1 MPIDL
6 PTILFLEM
14 TTSLIAALLLATAR
28 HADES
33 AGLNEARA
41 AMLALVP
48 AFALQLARGHAPE
61 ALVIVGSNLL
71 FWLSC
76 ALIYA
81 SYARFAG
88 ARTRQRWAFVYV
100 GVMSAIFAVS
110 WTLHVPYG
118 VRACVTSVNI
128 ATLLTAALLAL
139 ARDDGFRREP
149 SRRVSF
155 ALISLVTLPMWLRVL
170 VLLPQLGADLDPRK
184 PSLETA
190 LGFFPAVLLVQ
201 GFALSFLMMQ
211 RERGEAL
218 ARTQAITDPLT
229 SCLNRRALEER
240 VRSELA
246 YKARV
251 RRPFAVLVVD
261 LDHFK
266 KINDQHGHAAGDTVL
281 IHSAS
286 VLRTLVRPSD
296 VVARYGGEE
305 FCLLLR
311 DTNVDAA
318 AVVAERV
325 RGALRDQRVLVE
337 GGALSVTASI
347 GVAAASVDDTESWES
362 LFRRADEAL
371 YRAKGAG
378 RDRIELSTLPPSTT
392 TPSATTPSATT
403 PSATTVAPTA

>member
-1 MPIDL
+1 MTIDI

-14 TTSLIAALLLATAR
+14 TTSLIAALVLATAK

-41 AMLALVP
+41 AMFALVP
-48 AFALQLARGHAPE
+48 AFALQLARGHAPD
-61 ALVIVGSNLL
+61 AWVIVGANVL
-71 FWLSC
+71 FWLAS
-76 ALIYA
+76 ALIFA

-88 ARTRQRWAFVYV
+88 AHRTPRWPFVYV
-100 GVMSAIFAVS
+100 TIAGLLFAAM
-110 WTLHVPYG
+110 WALRADYG
-118 VRACVTSVNI
+118 VRAMFTSVNI
-128 ATLLTAALLAL
+128 ATLLTAALVVL
-139 ARDDGFRREP
+139 ARNDGFRREP

-155 ALISLVTLPMWLRVL
+155 GLLALVALPMWLRAL
-170 VLLPQLGADLDPRK
+170 VLLPQLGEEHDPLK

-246 YKARV
+246 YKARA

-266 KINDQHGHAAGDTVL
+266 KINDRHGHAAGDAVL
-281 IHSAS
+281 VHTSAM
-286 VLRTLVRPSD
+286 LRALVRPSD
-296 VVARYGGEE
+296 CVARYGGEE
-305 FCLLLR
+305 FCMLLR
-311 DTNVDAA
+311 DTDVDAA
-318 AVVAERV
+318 AAVAERV
-325 RGALRDQRVLVE
+325 GATLRGEKVLV
-337 GGALSVTASI
+337 ADASIPVTASI
-347 GVAAASVDDTESWES
+347 GVAAAAVDDNESWES
-362 LFRRADEAL
+362 LFHRADEAL
-371 YRAKGAG
+371 YRAKTGG
-378 RDRIELSTLPPSTT
+378 RDRVEVAQATTPPSSPQASTSPS
-392 TPSATTPSATT
+392 PSATP
-403 PSATTVAPTA
+403 V